1 MNLESVS
8 STAAL
13 ALKTPMIASSILTI
27 TVCHQH
33 DHRGLEISNDSQS
46 CLTSGTGS
54 QQNLLWM
61 GSDRRPRF
69 CGTVIVHPLTAA
81 VPPELYVET
90 QEDGD
95 DIHGGRLC
103 IRAALFWSRP
113 KSHGCED
120 LAQAQ
125 RKRCDQPT
133 LGLRHGIYSSVL
145 GKPEAGDAWC
155 SSWQWLAVGRRIIW
169 LGLYVSP

>member
-13 ALKTPMIASSILTI
+13 ALKTPMIASSILTDFAANKA
-27 TVCHQH
+27 T
-33 DHRGLEISNDSQS
+33 EIS
-46 CLTSGTGS
+46 
-54 QQNLLWM
+54 
-61 GSDRRPRF
+61 PRF
-69 CGTVIVHPLTAA
+69 ECCRELNEKVLRHSDCPSIDRSSAA
-81 VPPELYVET
+81 RVET